1 VQLSEA
7 TAEANEIAQSLHGL
21 QLRCD
26 PRSRVALAC
35 FAVAQQHH
43 SAILILLANSPP
55 LQATAFALLRPLLEA
70 TLRGEWIVHC
80 GTDEQIKTFTLG
92 GKKQLDMSSVVSEL
106 GKKLGDS
113 NAHSV
118 LYKKTWPIVSAYTHT
133 FEHQIQHWLSNSG
146 ISPDYSPKQVAWLL
160 ANASPCMKLC
170 SASIHALSVHAQ
182 E

>member
-7 TAEANEIAQSLHGL
+7 TAEAYEIARSLHGL
-21 QLRCD
+21 QLRSD

-70 TLRGEWIVHC
+70 TLRGEWVSHC
-80 GTDEQIKTFTLG
+80 ATDEQVKTFALG
-92 GKKQLDMSSVVSEL
+92 GKKQLDMASVVSEL
-106 GKKLGDS
+106 GKKVGNS

-118 LYKKTWPIVSAYTHT
+118 LYKNTWPIVSAYTHT
-133 FEHQIQHWLSNSG
+133 FEHQIQHWLSSSG
-146 ISPDYSPKQVAWLL
+146 ISPNYSTEQVVWLVS
-160 ANASPCMKLC
+160 NASACMKLC
-170 SASIHALSVHAQ
+170 SASIQSLSLPAQ